1 MVAAG
6 SMDGSVSLLS
16 AVSGELLCSRR
27 VHRKYVVSLA
37 WAADGRTFVSA
48 SWDASLAVLRV
59 QLSNSAAAGACWNLP
74 AKCFR
79 ECCVWPGMRRL
90 SCYMYTHSGDILASS
105 CLLRIDTRHECK
117 PVLSSHILLTTVL

>member
-1 MVAAG
+1 VRRDGSDRMVAAG

-16 AVSGELLCSRR
+16 AVSGDLLCSRR

-59 QLSNSAAAGACWNLP
+59 QLSSNAAAGACWSLP
-74 AKCFR
+74 AHLSA
-79 ECCVWPGMRRL
+79 ECCVSLSMRCL
-90 SCYMYTHSGDILASS
+90 ICYMYTHNGDTVAWSRLFGLACYGSAY
-105 CLLRIDTRHECK
+105 
-117 PVLSSHILLTTVL
+117 

>member
-37 WAADGRTFVSA
+37 WAADGCAFVSA

-59 QLSNSAAAGACWNLP
+59 QLGNDAAAGACWNVP
-74 AKCFR
+74 A
-79 ECCVWPGMRRL
+79 
-90 SCYMYTHSGDILASS
+90 HSI
-105 CLLRIDTRHECK
+105 C
-117 PVLSSHILLTTVL
+117 